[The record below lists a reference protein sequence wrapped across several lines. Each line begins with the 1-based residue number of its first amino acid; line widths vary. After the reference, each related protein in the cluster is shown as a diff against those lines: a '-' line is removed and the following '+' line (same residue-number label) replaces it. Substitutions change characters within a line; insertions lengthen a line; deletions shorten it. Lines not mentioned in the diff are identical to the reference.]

1 MVTDVA
7 TPRGRATPRSLP
19 RMAPQMALVA
29 VGVSYLVL
37 QLTLF
42 SLHRGASYDEA
53 VYLAQVQ
60 PGAPNVF
67 FGSWRARGITFLVAP
82 VLLAHGSLLAVRVFL
97 AVASA
102 AALTAAAWLWVP
114 LVGWAATGAAVI
126 FGFSWP
132 ALYYGSEVLPNLWA
146 AFLALASV
154 GYVARYLVNRA
165 GRIELVLG
173 CAALALMAL
182 FRPLDAVPVAVGIAA
197 FVLLFHRRSV
207 RLLVP
212 VAAGLAIGWV
222 PWLIEMIV
230 RFGDPFLALYR
241 ARAAAKVGTAAP
253 GFHFSQN
260 LALTNG

>member
-102 AALTAAAWLWVP
+102 AALTAAAWLWIP
-114 LVGWAATGAAVI
+114 LVGGAAPVAAVI

-132 ALYYGSEVLPNLWA
+132 ALFYGSEVMPNLWA
-146 AFLALASV
+146 AFLAFASV
-154 GYVARYLVNRA
+154 GYVARYLANPAR
-165 GRIELVLG
+165 RIDLMLG
-173 CAALALMAL
+173 SVSLALMAV
-182 FRPLDAVPVAVGIAA
+182 FRPLDAIPAAVALAGY
-197 FVLLFHRRSV
+197 VLV
-207 RLLVP
+207 
-212 VAAGLAIGWV
+212 
-222 PWLIEMIV
+222 
-230 RFGDPFLALYR
+230 
-241 ARAAAKVGTAAP
+241 
-253 GFHFSQN
+253 
-260 LALTNG
+260 